1 MIEPRFQRTIRWVV
15 VAILLGGLLAG
26 ASPARAAAEV
36 YPIQIAAFLEG
47 VPAESMRFLPGRVQV
62 NPGDVLRFQSEGF
75 HTATLLPIGVDADRW
90 VEDHNV
96 DQTNQPWA
104 TIIPD
109 PDEGPDGGFKINTR
123 VAFPSRFDCGTPDAP
138 CAFDGSGDPVDGV
151 LNSGLA
157 QGGPLDFSVTVDAPV
172 GSTFTVLCLI
182 HSQMRLRVDVV
193 AEGEESDPANLA
205 SKADET
211 VTHDTEE
218 SHALHARYSARKTK
232 HRTASGATVW
242 DAWAGVDAGHISLF
256 GMYPKRL
263 AIQRG
268 QRVRWHFGGLIF
280 EPHTVTFPL
289 AKGLELSN
297 AFPTP
302 VCDPDGDDGPGPDVA
317 PSQPPPVLCEGG
329 PQQFELQV
337 PTGHVPEAGNGS
349 VRSHRDFESSGW
361 RGTVVQPTA
370 APYTLRFP
378 RSSRDKAFRYLCMI
392 HPNMRGKVIVR

>member
-1 MIEPRFQRTIRWVV
+1 MEPKSHRAIRLVV
-15 VAILLGGLLAG
+15 VLFLLASSIAA

-36 YPIQIAAFLEG
+36 YPIQVAARLDG

-62 NPGDVLRFQSEGF
+62 NPGDVLRFHSEGF
-75 HTATLLPIGVDADRW
+75 HTATLLPIGVDADGW
-90 VEDHNV
+90 VEDYNV
-96 DQTNQPWA
+96 DQTSQPWA
-104 TIIPD
+104 TVVRD
-109 PDEGPDGGFKINTR
+109 PDDGPAAFKINTR

-157 QGGPLDFSVTVDAPV
+157 QGGPLDFSVTVAAPA

-193 AEGEESDPANLA
+193 AEGEESDPASLA
-205 SKADET
+205 SEADET

-218 SHALHARYSARKTK
+218 SYALHARYSARKTK

-263 AIQRG
+263 VIRRG

-289 AKGLELSN
+289 EKGLALN
-297 AFPTP
+297 NGFPTP
-302 VCDPDGDDGPGPDVA
+302 VCDPDGDEGPGPDVS
-317 PSQPPPVLCEGG
+317 PSQPPPVFCEGG
-329 PQQFELQV
+329 PEQLELQI
-337 PTGHVPEAGNGS
+337 PHGLVPEAGNGS
-349 VRSHRDFESSGW
+349 VRGHRDFESSGW
-361 RGTVVQPTA
+361 RGTLVQPTA

-378 RSSRDKAFRYLCMI
+378 RLSKDKAFQYLCMI
-392 HPNMRGKVIVR
+392 HPGMRGKVIVR